1 MHSLTRIWTPILL
14 TLLPTLAL
22 AATKPA
28 VVYSVADKYD
38 HSVNQQV
45 YEEGVVRYRKETGIQ
60 VTERAPAGAAE
71 RLNTLRQLAGD
82 GYIPTYTRTDFTD
95 DLHDAFGFRTD
106 YQIITKKQMKKILK
120 MTTT

>member
-45 YEEGVVRYRKETGIQ
+45 YEEGVVRYR
-60 VTERAPAGAAE
+60 
-71 RLNTLRQLAGD
+71 
-82 GYIPTYTRTDFTD
+82 
-95 DLHDAFGFRTD
+95 
-106 YQIITKKQMKKILK
+106 
-120 MTTT
+120 

>member
-45 YEEGVVRYRKETGIQ
+45 YEEGVVRYR
-60 VTERAPAGAAE
+60 RRPASRSPNVHRRVPQSA
-71 RLNTLRQLAGD
+71 
-82 GYIPTYTRTDFTD
+82 
-95 DLHDAFGFRTD
+95 
-106 YQIITKKQMKKILK
+106 
-120 MTTT
+120 